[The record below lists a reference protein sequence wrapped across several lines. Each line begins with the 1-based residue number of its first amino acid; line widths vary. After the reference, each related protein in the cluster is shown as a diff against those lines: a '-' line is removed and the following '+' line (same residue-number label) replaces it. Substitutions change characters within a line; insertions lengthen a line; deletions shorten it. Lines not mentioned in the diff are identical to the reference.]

1 MSFISHPAA
10 PARNRIE
17 WLVLGIA
24 ALIAGGL
31 LGYFL
36 YAERRE
42 INDREGERL
51 QIQARVIGENLERQ
65 LEGVNKALVGIRKD
79 LLQWNGKTMSVGPSR
94 RMQTLSD
101 AMPGVRAMFITN
113 ADGMVLDSS
122 RSELVGINVGARE
135 VFVSLRVAA
144 DLAKLYVSAPF
155 RTPQGV
161 VAIDLVRAITGPEGE
176 FAGIV
181 AVTLDPEYFN
191 VLVRSVLY
199 APDMRVAVAHGDGRA
214 FVFMP
219 PRVGAVG
226 MSLATPG
233 SFFSRHRDS
242 GQTATLLTGIAVA
255 TGDERLMASRSVNRA
270 GGPMEKAL
278 VVHVSRSLP
287 AMHLSWR
294 AQSLAYLALYGLI
307 LAVAC
312 AGLFLMQ
319 RRRTM
324 MQSLAA
330 AQEKER
336 LENAERLE
344 LALAGADLGLWDVN
358 LRSGRQVFN
367 ERWLSML
374 GYRESEIEARQS
386 GWEKLVHPDDLPSVR
401 AAMEAHLRGETQVYE
416 VEHRLRHKD
425 GSWLWVLSRG
435 KVVERDAAGSPVR
448 MVGTHLDVT
457 ERKRLEQALRGQT
470 ERLLIG
476 QRTAGV
482 IIMDWDVLTDEL
494 AWSDS
499 PEWLRGPVP
508 EGGNYPPYVDQIHPE
523 DRDRFL
529 AVRAEGIET
538 LQPGKNEYRIVRT
551 DGKILWVHAERVV
564 LPGADGKAARMII
577 ALQDISARKQDEA
590 RQLQLAMQL
599 RESQKMEAL
608 GTLAGGVAHDFN
620 NIIAAIMGNV
630 ELARQDVGHGHLA
643 LESLDEIGKASLRA
657 KELVRQILAFGRRQ
671 QVSRR
676 VISLAPV
683 VEETSRLLRTTLPA
697 GVELKVECEQDAPAV
712 LADATQVEQVL
723 LNLCNNAWHAIQ
735 NQAQPG
741 KIEVRLQAHER
752 GAAPASYAELAFSS
766 GEIPPGRYACLT
778 VQDNGSGMDRETV
791 ARIFEPFFTTKP
803 IDKGTGLGL
812 AVVHGIV
819 LDHGASIEVQSVPGK
834 GSTFRVFFPA
844 AQAAEESSQAR
855 TPGSAPVHGQG
866 KHVLFIDDD
875 ESIVFL
881 MTRLLERQGYRVSGF
896 TDAREALAAA
906 RANPGQFDLAVTD
919 FNMPHMSGL
928 DVARALREI
937 HPDLPVAVA
946 SGYITDALREEAPAA
961 GVKELVYKPN
971 TVDELCEVV
980 SRLARDLPR

>member
-1 MSFISHPAA
+1 M
-10 PARNRIE
+10 
-17 WLVLGIA
+17 LGIA
-24 ALIAGGL
+24 ALTVGVL
-31 LGYFL
+31 LGYLL

-42 INDREGERL
+42 IDDREGERL

-65 LEGVNKALVGIRKD
+65 LEGVNNALAGIRDD
-79 LLQWNGKTMSVGPSR
+79 LLQFGDKGMSVSPSR
-94 RMQTLSD
+94 RLKTLSD
-101 AMPGVRAMFITN
+101 AMTGVRTLLVAN
-113 ADGMVLDSS
+113 ADGMALASNRDVLIGQNF
-122 RSELVGINVGARE
+122 SERE
-135 VFVSLRVAA
+135 WYKAPRERPNPTM
-144 DLAKLYVSAPF
+144 LYVSAPF
-155 RTPQGV
+155 ETVLGV
-161 VAIDLVRAITGPEGE
+161 VSVNVTRAVVDPRGE
-176 FAGIV
+176 FAGV
-181 AVTLDPEYFN
+181 VSASLDPEYFN
-191 VLVRSVLY
+191 VLLRSVLY
-199 APDMRVAVAHGDGRA
+199 APDMRVAVAHGDGKA

-219 PRVGAVG
+219 PREGTIG
-226 MSLATPG
+226 MNFANPG
-233 SFFSRHRDS
+233 SFFVRHRDS
-242 GQTATLLTGIAVA
+242 GQIATLLRGIAIA
-255 TGDERLMASRSVNRA
+255 SGDERLMATRTVNRV
-270 GGPMEKAL
+270 GVPMDRPL
-278 VVHVSRSLP
+278 IIHVSRSVT

-294 AQSLAYLALYGLI
+294 VQSIAYGTLF
-307 LAVAC
+307 
-312 AGLFLMQ
+312 GLFALIAGIVLYLLQ
-319 RRRTM
+319 RRRRM
-324 MQSLAA
+324 ADRLAA
-330 AQEKER
+330 ARETER
-336 LENAERLE
+336 RESAERLE
-344 LALAGADLGLWDVN
+344 LALAGADLGLWDVDV
-358 LRSGRQVFN
+358 RSGRQVCN
-367 ERWLSML
+367 ERWYSML
-374 GYRESEIEARQS
+374 GYRENEIEARQS
-386 GWEKLVHPDDLPSVR
+386 SWEKLVHPDDLPSVR
-401 AAMEAHLRGETQVYE
+401 AAMEAHLRGETQAYE
-416 VEHRLRHKD
+416 IEHRLRHKD
-425 GSWLWVLSRG
+425 GRWLWILSRG
-435 KVVERDAAGSPVR
+435 KVVERDAAGTAVR
-448 MVGTHLDVT
+448 VVGTHLDVT
-457 ERKRLEQALRGQT
+457 ERKRLEQALQAQT

-508 EGGNYPPYVDQIHPE
+508 EGGKYPPYKDQIHPE
-523 DRDRFL
+523 DLDRFL

-551 DGKILWVHAERVV
+551 DGKIIWLHSERLV

-590 RQLQLAMQL
+590 RQLQLAIQL

-657 KELVRQILAFGRRQ
+657 KELVQQILAFGRRQ

-683 VEETSRLLRTTLPA
+683 VEESSRLLRTTLPA
-697 GVELKVECEQDAPAV
+697 GVELTVECEQDTPAV

-735 NQAQPG
+735 NQVQPG
-741 KIEVRLQAHER
+741 KIELRLQAHER
-752 GAAPASYAELAFSS
+752 RAAPVAYAELAFSS

-778 VQDNGSGMDRETV
+778 VKDNGSGMDRETV

-803 IDKGTGLGL
+803 VDKGTGLGL

-819 LDHGASIEVQSVPGK
+819 RDHGASIEVQSAPGE
-834 GSTFRVFFPA
+834 GSTFRVFFPE
-844 AQAAEESSQAR
+844 AQKAEEPGLAR
-855 TPGSAPVHGQG
+855 TPERAPVHGQG

-919 FNMPHMSGL
+919 FNMPYMSGL
-928 DVARALREI
+928 DVARALHEI
-937 HPDLPVAVA
+937 HPELPVAVA

-980 SRLARDLPR
+980 SRLARELRR